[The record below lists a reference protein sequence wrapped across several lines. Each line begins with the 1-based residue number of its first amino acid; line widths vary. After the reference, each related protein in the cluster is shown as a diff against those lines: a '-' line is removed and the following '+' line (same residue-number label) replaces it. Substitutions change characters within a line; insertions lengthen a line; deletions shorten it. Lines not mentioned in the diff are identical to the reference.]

1 MSLGKGVVLL
11 PEIFYG
17 GFFMPEG
24 TVKWFNDK
32 KGYGFIVGEDGSD
45 LFVHYSEI
53 ETNGFKTLEKDQRV
67 SYELEE
73 GPKGP
78 KAVHVRPA

>member
-1 MSLGKGVVLL
+1 
-11 PEIFYG
+11 
-17 GFFMPEG
+17 MPEG